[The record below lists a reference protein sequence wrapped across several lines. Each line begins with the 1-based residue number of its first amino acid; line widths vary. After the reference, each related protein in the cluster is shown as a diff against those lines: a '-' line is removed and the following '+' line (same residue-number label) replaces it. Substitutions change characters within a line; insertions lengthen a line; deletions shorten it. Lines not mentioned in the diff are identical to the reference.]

1 MCLTFKTR
9 AFRSRSLA
17 EEDEP
22 FSPRFPHPL
31 LHVLAPPEIQVPF
44 HFGLR
49 NEVMS
54 RNTLPSADSSDK
66 GPCGSCHAY
75 ETLYPHAYSSIRLA
89 HGSNAGV
96 TEVPRRGKQPDSLK
110 P

>member
-44 HFGLR
+44 YFGLR

-66 GPCGSCHAY
+66 DPCGSCHAY
-75 ETLYPHAYSSIRLA
+75 ETMKPFTHMLILVS
-89 HGSNAGV
+89 G
-96 TEVPRRGKQPDSLK
+96 QPTAAMRE
-110 P
+110 